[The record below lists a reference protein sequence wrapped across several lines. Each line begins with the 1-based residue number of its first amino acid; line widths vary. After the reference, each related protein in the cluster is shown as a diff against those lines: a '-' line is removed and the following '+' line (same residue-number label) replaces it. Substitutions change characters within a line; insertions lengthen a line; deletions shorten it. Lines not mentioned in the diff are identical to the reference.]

1 MSTSTI
7 IVFFL
12 IAIAGIGL
20 FSLLF
25 SKAQLVKKQSEKYL
39 LNSLKDSSLSAENRQ
54 ALEDKLSR
62 ILQQKQTMGS
72 WKLVLTIGL
81 VLMVSSYALYNH
93 MGNPEA
99 IHYIPQQI
107 NNDQA
112 NTQQTGQALPQIS
125 MQEAIAQLEARL
137 LKNPD
142 DVDGQMLYARSQI
155 SLKNYAKAVTAYRKA
170 NALAANESVI
180 MTELAEAIALANN
193 NHSFLG
199 EPEQLL
205 TQAVKL
211 EADNQKALWL
221 LGMVNYEKNN
231 LQKTNELWS
240 KLYDLMSDQAAK
252 QQLSE
257 QLLDIRNKLGIDSSL
272 STADASIAND
282 TSSQTA
288 SKDQLTINISIT
300 SELLQNLENKKAL
313 LYVYSKAS
321 SGMPMPIAVVR
332 KPIPQDNRGFPI
344 TIQMNDSNSLQANR
358 KLSDFDS
365 IKLGAR
371 ISFSGNAMPQAGDLQ
386 SQELIL
392 DLPSDKA
399 IELLIDTI
407 KQ

>member
-54 ALEDKLSR
+54 VLENQLSR
-62 ILQQKQTMGS
+62 ILQQKHTMGS

-99 IHYIPQQI
+99 IHYIPQKI
-107 NNDQA
+107 SNDQA

-155 SLKNYAKAVTAYRKA
+155 SLKNYAKAVSAYRKA
-170 NALAANESVI
+170 NALATNESVI

-240 KLYDLMSDQAAK
+240 RLYDLMSDQAAK
-252 QQLSE
+252 QQLNE
-257 QLLDIRNKLGIDSSL
+257 QLLEIRNKLGIDSSL

-288 SKDQLTINISIT
+288 SKEQLTITISIT
-300 SELLQNLENKKAL
+300 PELLQNLENKQAL

-321 SGMPMPIAVVR
+321 SGMPMPIAVIR
-332 KPIPQDNRGFPI
+332 KPIAQNNFPI
-344 TIQMNDSNSLQANR
+344 SIQMNDSNSLQANR

-386 SQELIL
+386 SQELTI

-399 IELLIDTI
+399 IELLIDTM
-407 KQ
+407 KK